1 MKKIENYLQKGC
13 HHSHISVFFSI
24 LFIFVG
30 CYMATQKIL
39 FHSSFEK
46 DNNPSIGLWKVSNP
60 AAVKFREVV
69 PKNGG
74 KYSLY
79 IEGQWG
85 PPTMVYTA
93 IPAVPGIHNY
103 RLSLMARRDNLFGT
117 AWFGIYK
124 DSALVS
130 NFLRIKDTS
139 WTKYSME
146 KTIDSKQDDSIYI
159 YLRGGFSELL
169 RGGVYFDNVKL
180 EETD

>member
-1 MKKIENYLQKGC
+1 MKKLENYFLKIYN
-13 HHSHISVFFSI
+13 HLRIVIFFTI
-24 LFIFVG
+24 LFFFVG
-30 CYMATQKIL
+30 CYMSSQKIL
-39 FHSSFEK
+39 FYSSFEK
-46 DNNPSIGLWKVSNP
+46 DNNPSIGQWKVNNP

-69 PKNGG
+69 PKNDG

-85 PPTMVYTA
+85 PPTMVFTA

-103 RLSLMARRDNLFGT
+103 RLSLMAKRDKLFGT
-117 AWFGIYK
+117 AWFGKDK

-130 NFLRIKDTS
+130 DFLRIKDTS

-159 YLRGGFSELL
+159 YLKGGFSELL
-169 RGGVYFDNVKL
+169 KGGVYFDEVKL